1 MMNFDAECLVIGCGL
16 SGAVIARNMAE
27 QGKRVAIWERRD
39 HIGGNMYDYVDEH
52 GFLVQKYGPHT
63 FHTKEKALYDY
74 MRRFETWQDY
84 KLTCGAVWDGEY
96 TPTPFNFT
104 TIDTF
109 YPPQQA
115 FLLKE
120 KLVKAFEGRETATVI
135 EVLKHPDKDIRS
147 YAEFLF
153 QNDYAPYTAKQWG
166 VSPSEID
173 PGVLKRVPLRFSH
186 EEGYFDD
193 PYQVMP
199 EHSFTRFFENLLHH
213 PNIKV
218 VLRKDALAHLRIEA
232 NKILLDDEPID
243 FPVVYTG
250 ALDEL
255 FDCVYGRLPYRSLR
269 FEWKYEEIESLQ
281 DAPVVAYPQEKDYT
295 RITEYKKL
303 PVQDKPGTSYA
314 VEYPLPYRE
323 GEKLEPYYPVL
334 TEKSQAQFAQYQAL
348 AQQIPNLICCGRLAD
363 FKYYNMDQAL
373 ARALEVCENAFGDS
387 RCLPLQN

>member
-1 MMNFDAECLVIGCGL
+1 MDYLVIGCGL
-16 SGAVIARNMAE
+16 SGAVVARHLAE
-27 QGKRVAIWERRD
+27 QGKQVTIWERRD

-63 FHTKEKALYDY
+63 FHTKKKELYDY
-74 MRRFETWQDY
+74 MCRFGQWQDY
-84 KLTCGAVWDGEY
+84 KLTCGAAWGGKY

-109 YPPQQA
+109 YPA
-115 FLLKE
+115 EKAELLKE
-120 KLVKAFEGRETATVI
+120 KLKKAFSGRDTATVV
-135 EVLKHPDKDIRS
+135 EVLAHPDEDIRG

-173 PGVLKRVPLRFSH
+173 PSVLKRVPLRFSY

-199 EHSFTRFFENLLHH
+199 KQSFTHFFQNLLDH
-213 PNIKV
+213 PNIHIELGV
-218 VLRKDALAHLRIEA
+218 EALDHIQIRNDRIF
-232 NKILLDDEPID
+232 LDGVPLEI
-243 FPVVYTG
+243 PVVYTG

-255 FDCVYGRLPYRSLR
+255 FGGIYGRLPYRSLR
-269 FEWKYEEIESLQ
+269 FEWKYEDKESLQ
-281 DAPVVAYPQEKDYT
+281 DAPVVAYPQEAGYT

-303 PVQDKPGTSYA
+303 PVQTGTGTSYA
-314 VEYPLPYRE
+314 LEYPLTYQE
-323 GEKLEPYYPVL
+323 GTQQEPYYPVL
-334 TEKSQAQFAQYQAL
+334 TEQSQQQYEQYRRA
-348 AQQIPNLICCGRLAD
+348 AEAVPNLICCGRLAD

-373 ARALEVCENAFGDS
+373 EQALNVCKTI
-387 RCLPLQN
+387 

>member
-1 MMNFDAECLVIGCGL
+1 MDYLVIGCGL
-16 SGAVIARNMAE
+16 SGAVVARHLAE
-27 QGKRVAIWERRD
+27 QGKQVTIWERRD

-63 FHTKEKALYDY
+63 FHTKKKELYDY
-74 MRRFETWQDY
+74 MCRFGRWQDY
-84 KLTCGAVWDGEY
+84 KLTCGAAWGGKY

-109 YPPQQA
+109 YPEEKA
-115 FLLKE
+115 ELLKE
-120 KLVKAFEGRETATVI
+120 KLKKAFSGRDTATVV
-135 EVLKHPDKDIRS
+135 EVLAHPDEDIRG

-173 PGVLKRVPLRFSH
+173 PSVLKRVPLRFSY

-199 EHSFTRFFENLLHH
+199 EQSFTHFFQNLLDH
-213 PNIKV
+213 PNIHIELGV
-218 VLRKDALAHLRIEA
+218 EALDHIQIRNDRIF
-232 NKILLDDEPID
+232 LDGVPLEI
-243 FPVVYTG
+243 PVVYTG

-255 FDCVYGRLPYRSLR
+255 FGGIYGRLPYRSLR
-269 FEWKYEEIESLQ
+269 FEWKYEDKESLQ
-281 DAPVVAYPQEKDYT
+281 DAPVVAYPQEAGYT

-303 PVQDKPGTSYA
+303 PVQTGTGTSYA
-314 VEYPLPYRE
+314 LEYPLTYQE
-323 GEKLEPYYPVL
+323 GTQQEPYYPVL
-334 TEKSQAQFAQYQAL
+334 TEQSQQQYEQYRRA
-348 AQQIPNLICCGRLAD
+348 AEAVPNLICCGRLAD

-373 ARALEVCENAFGDS
+373 EQALNVCENI
-387 RCLPLQN
+387 

>member
-1 MMNFDAECLVIGCGL
+1 MADFNMDYLVIGCGL
-16 SGAVIARNMAE
+16 SGAVVARHLAE
-27 QGKRVAIWERRD
+27 RGRQVTIWERRD

-63 FHTKEKALYDY
+63 FHTKKKELYDY
-74 MRRFETWQDY
+74 MCRFGRWQDY
-84 KLTCGAVWDGEY
+84 KLTCGAAWGGKY

-109 YPPQQA
+109 YPA
-115 FLLKE
+115 EKAELLKE
-120 KLVKAFEGRETATVI
+120 KLKKAFSGRDTATVV
-135 EVLKHPDKDIRS
+135 EVLAHPDEDIRG

-173 PGVLKRVPLRFSH
+173 PSVLKRVPLRFSY

-199 EHSFTRFFENLLHH
+199 EQSFTHFFQNLLDH
-213 PNIKV
+213 PNIHIELGV
-218 VLRKDALAHLRIEA
+218 EALDHIQIRNDRIF
-232 NKILLDDEPID
+232 LDGVPLEI
-243 FPVVYTG
+243 PVVYTG

-255 FDCVYGRLPYRSLR
+255 FGGIYGRLPYRSLR
-269 FEWKYEEIESLQ
+269 FEWKYEDKESLQ
-281 DAPVVAYPQEKDYT
+281 DAPVVAYPQEAGYT

-303 PVQDKPGTSYA
+303 PVQTGTGTSYA
-314 VEYPLPYRE
+314 LEYPLTYQE
-323 GEKLEPYYPVL
+323 GTQQEPYYPVL
-334 TEKSQAQFAQYQAL
+334 TEQSQQQYEQYRRA
-348 AQQIPNLICCGRLAD
+348 AEAVPNLICCGRLAD

-373 ARALEVCENAFGDS
+373 EQALNVCENI
-387 RCLPLQN
+387 

>member
-1 MMNFDAECLVIGCGL
+1 MDYLVIGCGL
-16 SGAVIARNMAE
+16 SGAVVARHLAE
-27 QGKRVAIWERRD
+27 RGRQVTIWERRD

-63 FHTKEKALYDY
+63 FHTKKKELYDY
-74 MRRFETWQDY
+74 MCRFGRWQDY
-84 KLTCGAVWDGEY
+84 KLTCGAAWGGKY

-109 YPPQQA
+109 YPA
-115 FLLKE
+115 EKAELLKE
-120 KLVKAFEGRETATVI
+120 KLKKAFSGRDTATVV
-135 EVLKHPDKDIRS
+135 EVLAHPDEDIRG

-173 PGVLKRVPLRFSH
+173 PSVLKRVPLRFSY

-199 EHSFTRFFENLLHH
+199 EQSFTHFFQNLLDH
-213 PNIKV
+213 PNIHV
-218 VLRKDALAHLRIEA
+218 ELGVEALDHIQIRNDRIF
-232 NKILLDDEPID
+232 LDGVPLEI
-243 FPVVYTG
+243 PVVYTG

-255 FDCVYGRLPYRSLR
+255 FGGIYGRLPYRSLR
-269 FEWKYEEIESLQ
+269 FEWKYEDKESLQ
-281 DAPVVAYPQEKDYT
+281 DAPVVAYPQEAGYT

-303 PVQDKPGTSYA
+303 PVQTGTGTSYA
-314 VEYPLPYRE
+314 LEYPLTYQE
-323 GEKLEPYYPVL
+323 GTQQEPYYPVL
-334 TEKSQAQFAQYQAL
+334 TEQSKQQYEQYRRA
-348 AQQIPNLICCGRLAD
+348 AEAVPNLICCGRLAD

-373 ARALEVCENAFGDS
+373 EQALRAFENI
-387 RCLPLQN
+387 

>member
-1 MMNFDAECLVIGCGL
+1 MDCLVIGCGL
-16 SGAVIARNMAE
+16 SGAVIARHLAQ
-27 QGKRVAIWERRD
+27 QGKQVVIWERRD
-39 HIGGNMYDYVDEH
+39 HIGGNMYDYVDQH

-63 FHTKEKALYDY
+63 FHTKEKRLYDY
-74 MRRFETWQDY
+74 MCQYESWEEYR
-84 KLTCGAVWDGEY
+84 LTCGAVWNGTY

-109 YPPQQA
+109 YPKEQA
-115 FLLKE
+115 ARLKE
-120 KLVKAFEGRETATVI
+120 KLQAAFFGRNTATVV
-135 EVLKHPDKDIRS
+135 EVLAHPDPDIRG

-173 PGVLKRVPLRFSH
+173 PSVLKRVPLRFSY

-199 EHSFTRFFENLLHH
+199 IHSFTRFFETLLDH

-218 VLRKDALAHLRIEA
+218 ELGVEALEHLRIS
-232 NKILLDDEPID
+232 DDKLFVDSTEV
-243 FPVVYTG
+243 FYPVVYTG

-255 FDCVYGRLPYRSLR
+255 FDCRFGRLPYRSLR
-269 FEWKYEEIESLQ
+269 FEWKYEEIDSLQ
-281 DAPVVAYPQEKDYT
+281 DAPVVAYPQEKGFT

-303 PVQDKPGTSYA
+303 PVQDKLGTSYA
-314 VEYPLPYRE
+314 VEYPLSYQE
-323 GEKLEPYYPVL
+323 GGHQEPYYPVL
-334 TEKSQAQFAQYQAL
+334 TEESQRQYTKYQGL
-348 AQQIPNLICCGRLAD
+348 AEKVRNLICCGRLAD

-373 ARALEVCENAFGDS
+373 ERALTVCEN
-387 RCLPLQN
+387 L